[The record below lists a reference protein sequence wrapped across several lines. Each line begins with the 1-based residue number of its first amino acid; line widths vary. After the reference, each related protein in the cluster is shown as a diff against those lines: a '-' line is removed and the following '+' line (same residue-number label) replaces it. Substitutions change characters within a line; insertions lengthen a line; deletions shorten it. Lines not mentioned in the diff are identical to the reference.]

1 MYNIDIIAVLKII
14 ILIFIEIQSSVTKF
28 YIHIFIKIKHRSYLE
43 NNFMLL
49 IDFIQYISIYM
60 NIPVDI

>member
-28 YIHIFIKIKHRSYLE
+28 YIHIFIKIKHRAYLE